1 MNLRK
6 HENIFSSILLLSLMA
21 IMIPKELQGIELSRY
36 LWKNRIILTFSDD
49 QDHPDLI
56 RLKAEMKENECE
68 ILNRDLLH
76 FHFSNDGKTGNH
88 TTTNDQSFR
97 ILLIGKDGGIKYESN
112 GSVPLIHL
120 FELIDSMPMRQD
132 EMQHD
137 RCLSQAVS
145 PGILND

>member
-6 HENIFSSILLLSLMA
+6 NENIFSGILLLSFMT
-21 IMIPKELQGIELSRY
+21 IMIPKELQGFELSRY
-36 LWKNRIILTFSDD
+36 LWKNRIILTFAKDE
-49 QDHPDLI
+49 DHPDLI
-56 RLKAEMKENECE
+56 KLKAEMKKNNCE

-76 FHFSNDGKTGNH
+76 FHFSNDGKIGNI

-112 GSVPLIHL
+112 RSVSLIQL
-120 FELIDSMPMRQD
+120 FGLIDSMPMRQY

-137 RCLSQAVS
+137 RC
-145 PGILND
+145 

>member
-6 HENIFSSILLLSLMA
+6 HENIFSGILLLSFMT

-36 LWKNRIILTFSDD
+36 LWKNRIILTFADD
-49 QDHPDLI
+49 EDHPDLI
-56 RLKAEMKENECE
+56 KLKVEMKENDCG

-76 FHFSNDGKTGNH
+76 FHLSNDGKTGNH

-112 GSVPLIHL
+112 RSVSLIQL

-132 EMQHD
+132 EMQYD
-137 RCLSQAVS
+137 RC
-145 PGILND
+145 

>member
-6 HENIFSSILLLSLMA
+6 HENIFSGTLLLSLMA
-21 IMIPKELQGIELSRY
+21 IMIQKELQGIELSRY
-36 LWKNRIILTFSDD
+36 LWKNRIILTFADD

-76 FHFSNDGKTGNH
+76 FHFSNDHYFGKL
-88 TTTNDQSFR
+88 TTTNDQSLR
-97 ILLIGKDGGIKYESN
+97 ILLIGKDGGIKYESSR
-112 GSVPLIHL
+112 SVSILRL

-137 RCLSQAVS
+137 RC
-145 PGILND
+145 

>member
-6 HENIFSSILLLSLMA
+6 HENIFSGILLLSLMA

-36 LWKNRIILTFSDD
+36 LWKNRIILTFADD

-76 FHFSNDGKTGNH
+76 FHFSNEGKIGNH
-88 TTTNDQSFR
+88 TTTIDHSFR

-112 GSVPLIHL
+112 QYVSLIQL
-120 FELIDSMPMRQD
+120 FELIDLMPMRQN

-137 RCLSQAVS
+137 RC
-145 PGILND
+145 

>member
-36 LWKNRIILTFSDD
+36 LWKNRIILTFADD

-76 FHFSNDGKTGNH
+76 FHFSSDGKIGNH

-112 GSVPLIHL
+112 RSVSLIHL

-137 RCLSQAVS
+137 RC
-145 PGILND
+145 

>member
-1 MNLRK
+1 MNLSK
-6 HENIFSSILLLSLMA
+6 NEIIFSGILLLSFMT

-36 LWKNRIILTFSDD
+36 LWKNRIILTFADD

-56 RLKAEMKENECE
+56 RLKVEMKENECE

-88 TTTNDQSFR
+88 ITTNDQSFR

-112 GSVPLIHL
+112 QYVSLIQL
-120 FELIDSMPMRQD
+120 FKLIDSMPMRQD
-132 EMQHD
+132 EMVHD
-137 RCLSQAVS
+137 RC
-145 PGILND
+145 

>member
-1 MNLRK
+1 MILSRN
-6 HENIFSSILLLSLMA
+6 EIIFSGILLLSFMT

-36 LWKNRIILTFSDD
+36 LWKNRIILTFADD

-68 ILNRDLLH
+68 ILNRDLLY

-88 TTTNDQSFR
+88 ITTNDQSFR

-112 GSVPLIHL
+112 QYVSLIQL

-137 RCLSQAVS
+137 RC
-145 PGILND
+145 

>member
-6 HENIFSSILLLSLMA
+6 HDNIFSGILLLSFMT

-36 LWKNRIILTFSDD
+36 LWKNRIILTFADD
-49 QDHPDLI
+49 EDHPDLI
-56 RLKAEMKENECE
+56 KLKVEMKENNCE

-76 FHFSNDGKTGNH
+76 FHFSNDGKTGNQ

-112 GSVPLIHL
+112 QYVSLIQL
-120 FELIDSMPMRQD
+120 FKLIDSMPMRQD
-132 EMQHD
+132 EMVHD
-137 RCLSQAVS
+137 RC
-145 PGILND
+145 

>member
-1 MNLRK
+1 MILSRN
-6 HENIFSSILLLSLMA
+6 EIIFSGILLLSFMA
-21 IMIPKELQGIELSRY
+21 IMIPIEIQGIELNQY
-36 LWKNRIILTFSDD
+36 LWKNRIILTFADD

-88 TTTNDQSFR
+88 ITTNDQSFR

-112 GSVPLIHL
+112 QYVSLIQL

-137 RCLSQAVS
+137 RC
-145 PGILND
+145 

>member
-6 HENIFSSILLLSLMA
+6 HENILSGILLLSFMT

-36 LWKNRIILTFSDD
+36 LWKNRIILTFADD
-49 QDHPDLI
+49 EDHPDLI
-56 RLKAEMKENECE
+56 KLKVEMKENDCG

-76 FHFSNDGKTGNH
+76 FHFSNDGKTGNQ

-97 ILLIGKDGGIKYESN
+97 ILLIGKDGGIKYESKR
-112 GSVPLIHL
+112 SDSLIQL

-132 EMQHD
+132 EMQ
-137 RCLSQAVS
+137 
-145 PGILND
+145 NDQC

>member
-36 LWKNRIILTFSDD
+36 LWKNRIILTFADD
-49 QDHPDLI
+49 EDHPDLI
-56 RLKAEMKENECE
+56 KLKAEMKENNCE

-76 FHFSNDGKTGNH
+76 LHLSNDGKTGNH
-88 TTTNDQSFR
+88 ITTNDQSFR

-112 GSVPLIHL
+112 QYVSLIQL
-120 FELIDSMPMRQD
+120 FKLIDSMPMRQD
-132 EMQHD
+132 EMLHD
-137 RCLSQAVS
+137 RC
-145 PGILND
+145 

>member
-1 MNLRK
+1 MNLIK
-6 HENIFSSILLLSLMA
+6 HENIFSGILLLSFMA
-21 IMIPKELQGIELSRY
+21 IMIPIEIQGIELNQY
-36 LWKNRIILTFSDD
+36 LWKNRIILTFADD

-76 FHFSNDGKTGNH
+76 FHFSNDGKIGNH

-97 ILLIGKDGGIKYESN
+97 ILLIGKDGGIKYESKR
-112 GSVPLIHL
+112 SVSLIQL

-137 RCLSQAVS
+137 RC
-145 PGILND
+145 